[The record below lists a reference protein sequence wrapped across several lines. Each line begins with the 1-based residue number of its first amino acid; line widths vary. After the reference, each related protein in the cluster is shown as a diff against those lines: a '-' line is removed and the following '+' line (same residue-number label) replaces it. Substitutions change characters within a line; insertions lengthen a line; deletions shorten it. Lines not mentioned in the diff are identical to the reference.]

1 MRAGDLKQRI
11 IIQSATHAKN
21 DIGELEDTWGTF
33 ATVWAAVEPA
43 TGSNYYAS
51 KQTEAK
57 VDGRVR
63 IRYRSDLDTT
73 MRILFGSRVL
83 TIVSI
88 LQPKENKKETHIMYT
103 EALD

>member
-1 MRAGDLKQRI
+1 
-11 IIQSATHAKN
+11 
-21 DIGELEDTWGTF
+21 
-33 ATVWAAVEPA
+33 
-43 TGSNYYAS
+43 
-51 KQTEAK
+51 
-57 VDGRVR
+57 
-63 IRYRSDLDTT
+63 